1 MPSRWSLV
9 AINAIVL
16 TRLLGRDLQQIE
28 LNDVSFEKLKK
39 DLHRRA

>member
-9 AINAIVL
+9 AMCAIVL

-28 LNDVSFEKLKK
+28 LNDVSIDQLKK
-39 DLHRRA
+39 DFYRRA